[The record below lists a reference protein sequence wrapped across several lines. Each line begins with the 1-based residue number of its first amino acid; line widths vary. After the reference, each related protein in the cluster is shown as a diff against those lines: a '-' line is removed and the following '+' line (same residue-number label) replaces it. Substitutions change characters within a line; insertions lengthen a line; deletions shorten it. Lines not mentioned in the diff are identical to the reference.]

1 LMSQRL
7 FSFGDDDVM
16 FDATTLLGGL
26 LEGRPTASMPGRLGA
41 AVQQGA
47 QGGLLQQ
54 LMSQFGGAAPGGGLG
69 ALLGSVMSGPA
80 ANQGGASGVGGIFDE
95 IAAMGRRAA
104 TSPREELAANNPAAV
119 GGLGALAGAILGG
132 GRGAIG
138 GGLMAVL
145 GSLAY
150 TAYQNASAAP
160 SSATGAVSNS
170 SAIGSLAEVPGYS
183 DPAEIQRKARLTI
196 RAMIQACKA
205 DGHIDAVEAQRLVN
219 HIDDTGDAQEARAFI
234 QAEMQRP
241 VDIADLARSAKSRE
255 EAAEIY
261 AASIMAID
269 IDTPVEREYLAALA
283 KALTLPPSVIEQIHT
298 SLNVKA

>member
-1 LMSQRL
+1 
-7 FSFGDDDVM
+7 M
-16 FDATTLLGGL
+16 FDATALLGGL

-41 AVQQGA
+41 ATQQGA
-47 QGGLLQQ
+47 QGGLMQQ
-54 LMSQFGGAAPGGGLG
+54 VMSQLGGAAPGGGLG
-69 ALLGSVMSGPA
+69 ALLGSVMGGPA
-80 ANQGGASGVGGIFDE
+80 ANQSGRTGAGGILDE

-119 GGLGALAGAILGG
+119 GGLGALAGAVLGG

-150 TAYQNASAAP
+150 TAFQNASTAPAATTGAA
-160 SSATGAVSNS
+160 SSASGFQ
-170 SAIGSLAEVPGYS
+170 SLAQVPGYS
-183 DPAEIQRKARLTI
+183 DPAEIQRKARLTV
-196 RAMIQACKA
+196 RAMVQACKA
-205 DGHIDAVEAQRLVN
+205 DGHIDAAEAQRLAN
-219 HIDDTGDAQEARAFI
+219 HIDSTGDAQEARAFI

-241 VDIADLARSAKSRE
+241 VDIADLARSVKSRE
-255 EAAEIY
+255 EAAEVY

>member
-1 LMSQRL
+1 M
-7 FSFGDDDVM
+7 G
-16 FDATTLLGGL
+16 
-26 LEGRPTASMPGRLGA
+26 
-41 AVQQGA
+41 
-47 QGGLLQQ
+47 
-54 LMSQFGGAAPGGGLG
+54 
-69 ALLGSVMSGPA
+69 GPA
-80 ANQGGASGVGGIFDE
+80 ANQSGRTGAGGILDE

-119 GGLGALAGAILGG
+119 GGLGALAGAVLGG

-150 TAYQNASAAP
+150 TAFQNASAAP
-160 SSATGAVSNS
+160 AATTGAASSASGFQ
-170 SAIGSLAEVPGYS
+170 SLAQVPGYS
-183 DPAEIQRKARLTI
+183 DPAEIQRKARLTV
-196 RAMIQACKA
+196 RAMVQACKA
-205 DGHIDAVEAQRLVN
+205 DGHIDAAEAQRLAN
-219 HIDDTGDAQEARAFI
+219 HIDSTGDAQEARAFI

-241 VDIADLARSAKSRE
+241 VDIADLARSVKSRE
-255 EAAEIY
+255 EAAEVY